1 MENINTYSDTM
12 NTANLFRNANFSI
25 LQEKSDQ
32 FIEKQKETKE
42 KIEGS
47 TLPFEI
53 PVLDHTLGN
62 LGKKALE
69 KMGLRS
75 AEDEDTIT
83 RSLVKKGLSAILD
96 KAGIQQPNILKPK
109 LKKKDDDGDED
120 DADDAADDAADVADG
135 AAADTAGAGSAAADT
150 TAAAMTTADIDQ
162 ATSLASGI
170 TTATADTTTAAIS
183 SAAADTTAA
192 AVSNTADQLASR
204 GALRIISGAARNDFG
219 GGGSSGAQIG
229 DVIRGVGPGDPVT
242 GAAEESSGLS
252 SDTAA
257 SRGQAVLEDFAKQD
271 GDLTTNTTLDDT
283 ASTAAKSAA
292 KTAAKT
298 EIEQQ
303 GKSEAEK
310 LAEKAALA
318 EAEGGG
324 PEDIAGDLVAGGLA
338 IASLFASIFGKKIK
352 HPDVGAEAAK
362 FSINASQG
370 FGLSGT

>member
-1 MENINTYSDTM
+1 M
-12 NTANLFRNANFSI
+12 TA
-25 LQEKSDQ
+25 
-32 FIEKQKETKE
+32 
-42 KIEGS
+42 
-47 TLPFEI
+47 
-53 PVLDHTLGN
+53 
-62 LGKKALE
+62 
-69 KMGLRS
+69 
-75 AEDEDTIT
+75 
-83 RSLVKKGLSAILD
+83 
-96 KAGIQQPNILKPK
+96 
-109 LKKKDDDGDED
+109 
-120 DADDAADDAADVADG
+120 
-135 AAADTAGAGSAAADT
+135 
-150 TAAAMTTADIDQ
+150 ADIDQ

-170 TTATADTTTAAIS
+170 STAAADTTTAAIS